1 MMKPELQAYALGE
14 RLQAGHRAS
23 VHHAVRTSDGRA
35 LLLKVLE
42 PEHSRPEDLER
53 LRREYEVGRA
63 LAGLAVVEP
72 LALST
77 FEGRPALEL
86 EDFPGAPLE
95 KLVGAPMPVGDF
107 LRLAVRLAGI
117 VADIHER
124 GVIHRELKPGNI
136 LLDPRSGE
144 LKVWNFSI
152 AARGTREQ
160 PPPRAARLI
169 EGALPYMSP
178 EQTGRMNRS
187 VDSRS
192 DLYALGV
199 TFYELLTGRRPFAA
213 RDPLEW
219 VHCHVART
227 PPAPSA
233 LVPGLPGVLSDIVLR
248 LLAKLAEE
256 RYQTARGLQ
265 HDLERCLSGWEA
277 KGTLAPFALGTHD
290 VSDRFELPHKLY
302 GREAERTELLRTF
315 KRVVEQ
321 GTPELVLVSG
331 YSGIGK
337 SSLVRE
343 LHRPIVR
350 ERGFFIF
357 GKFDQYR
364 RDVPYSPF
372 AQAFA
377 ELIEQILTE
386 SEASVAAWREQLRQA
401 LGASAQ
407 LIIDIIPHV
416 ELILGPQPALPP
428 LPPLEAQNRF
438 HRVFR
443 QFISVFAR
451 EEHPLALFLDDLQWL
466 DSGSLKLLE
475 DLLLHPQTRYL
486 LLLGAYRD
494 NAVGPSH
501 PLALMLD
508 TLRKSGAR
516 VHELVLAPLTVEHL
530 GQFLAEALRCSPGSA
545 APLARLVHE
554 KTAGNPFFAIQFL
567 TTLHEEG
574 LLEFDRGTSRWRW
587 DVAKIHAKGLTDN
600 VVDLMVRKLK
610 RLPPATQEVLKLAA
624 CVGNTTDL
632 HTLAVISNQ
641 PGEQTARALSDAV
654 REGLVLQQGDVYTF
668 LHDRVQQG
676 AYALIED
683 ERKKGVH
690 LRIGR
695 LLLAS
700 LDARSIEERIFDV
713 VGQLNRG
720 LALITDPAE
729 RDALAR
735 LNFLAGRKAKASIAY
750 TSARN
755 FLAVAAALL
764 PEGAWESRYD
774 VAFPLFIER
783 AECEYLGGAFEQA
796 ETLFD
801 VLLARARTDCDKAT
815 VYELRLKL
823 CHVAGRYDEA
833 VAMACKAL
841 QLFGVD
847 IPEDDAVLSEATR
860 AEAEAIQVNLGGRRI
875 ADLAD
880 AAEATDPRVRAVIG
894 LLSNVA
900 PAAYIGSRP
909 QVFPLVI
916 LKLVNHSLRF
926 GHTYESC
933 VGYSAYGL
941 MLVSLYDDPRAA
953 YEFSEMSIR
962 LNQKLGDISRR
973 GTVLHFHGD
982 HINFWSRH
990 ISTDFPILERGF
1002 LACLDAGDLVFA
1014 NAIAFQI
1021 VWQAIERGD
1030 AIDDVIRFSRSYAA
1044 FARDSRNEPIH
1055 ETIRLEQQ
1063 FLACLKGRTRGS
1075 TSFEDEAFQ
1084 EAPCVAKIAGAA
1096 FGCGIVFFHMMK
1108 LITAYLAGDDAEAL
1122 HHADEAKKT
1131 LSAVLAMPMEATFYY
1146 FHALLL
1152 ARIHPRRTEEEQR
1165 EIERTLEGY
1174 DKKLALWARSCPE
1187 NFLTKHALVSAEL
1200 ARITGDTLQA
1210 EQRYEEAI
1218 RAARANGFVHWEA
1231 MANELAAAF
1240 YRERRFRTITAAYLR
1255 EARDCYVRWG
1265 AEAKVRQL
1273 AERHAHLHEAPPP
1286 GLAAVFAARPEQLD
1300 LLSVVKASQTI
1311 SGVMVREQLLHTLL
1325 QVVLEQGGA
1334 RRALLVLSREGALEV
1349 AAESAVGEEEA
1360 PGLLFG
1366 AAPQAL
1372 AARAPASILQ
1382 YAQRTREHV
1391 LLSDAAADA
1400 ERFSGDPYF
1409 ARARPRSVLCLP
1421 VRRQA
1426 EVVAFLYLEN
1436 DLVPGSFTP
1445 ERLLALELLAAQAAI
1460 SLENALLLEREHAGR
1475 VEAETAGRRALLL
1488 GEATALISS
1497 TLDYV
1502 GVFDALTRLCARSF
1516 ADWAVVDLNEGSTVI
1531 RLAGAHRDPRKEPLL
1546 RELAERYPARLGTA
1560 TPVTTVLQGGA
1571 PVHLPALTDE
1581 QIRSYTLDEHHAAL
1595 IRRLGTRSVLI
1606 VPLIARDT
1614 KLGALTFVAAAPH
1627 WFGTAD
1633 VELAVELGRRAA
1645 LTIDNARLLAETQR
1659 ALRLREEFLTV
1670 ASHELRTPLTS
1681 LRLSVE
1687 GLLRA
1692 ASAGRTVSTETLNRG
1707 LGRVLSRTDRLEQLT
1722 GELLDVTRIEQ
1733 GRLELKR
1740 GEVELG
1746 ALVRGVVE
1754 RLEPELTAARCTVS
1768 LTCAAPVVGQWDA
1781 ARLAQLVTHLLHNA
1795 LKFGP
1800 GKPIEVFVREEAG
1813 SARLVVRDHGI
1824 GIAPE
1829 RQGHIFERFERAVS
1843 KNYGGLG
1850 LGLYI
1855 SRGIAESHGGSI
1867 QVQSV
1872 PGAGS
1877 TFTVT
1882 LPRVWRP
1889 ALTASLG

>member
-1 MMKPELQAYALGE
+1 MMKPELQAYALGD
-14 RLQAGHRAS
+14 RLHAGHRAA

-35 LLLKVLE
+35 ILLKVLE
-42 PEHSRPEDLER
+42 PEYSRPEDVER
-53 LRREYEVGRA
+53 LRKEYEVGRA
-63 LAGLAVVEP
+63 LAGLAIVEP

-95 KLVGAPMPVGDF
+95 MFVGAPMPVGDF

-124 GVIHRELKPGNI
+124 CVIHKKLNPGNI
-136 LLDPRSGE
+136 LFDPGSGE

-152 AARGTREQ
+152 AVRSPRAQ
-160 PPPRAARLI
+160 PPPRAARLV
-169 EGALPYMSP
+169 EGTLPYMSP
-178 EQTGRMNRS
+178 EQTGWMNRS

-199 TFYELLTGRRPFAA
+199 TFYELLTGRLPFVA

-227 PPAPSA
+227 PLAPSA
-233 LVPGLPGVLSDIVLR
+233 LVPRLAGVLSDIVLK

-265 HDLERCLSGWEA
+265 HDLERCLSDWQA

-290 VSDRFELPHKLY
+290 VSDRLELSHQLY
-302 GREAERTELLRTF
+302 GREAESTELLRAF
-315 KRVVEQ
+315 GRVVEQ

-343 LHRPIVR
+343 LHRPIVQ
-350 ERGFFIF
+350 ERGFFIS
-357 GKFDQYR
+357 GKVDQYR
-364 RDVPYSPF
+364 RDVPYSTF

-377 ELIEQILTE
+377 ELIDQILTE
-386 SEASVAAWREQLRQA
+386 SEASVVAWKELLRQA

-416 ELILGPQPALPP
+416 ELILGPQPALPS

-438 HRVFR
+438 HWVFR

-451 EEHPLALFLDDLQWL
+451 KEHPLALFLDDLQWL

-475 DLLLHPQTRYL
+475 ELVLHPQTRYL

-494 NAVGPSH
+494 NEVGPSH
-501 PLALMLD
+501 PLALTLD
-508 TLRKSGAR
+508 NLRESDAR
-516 VHELVLAPLTVEHL
+516 VRELVLAPLSVEHL
-530 GQFLAEALRCSPGSA
+530 GQFLADALRCPPGSA

-574 LLEFDRGTSRWRW
+574 LLEFDRGNARWRW
-587 DVAKIHAKGLTDN
+587 DVAKIHAKGFTDN

-624 CVGNTTDL
+624 CVGNTTNL

-641 PGEQTARALSDAV
+641 SGEQVARELSDAV

-676 AYALIED
+676 AYVLIED
-683 ERKKGVH
+683 ARKRGVH

-713 VGQLNRG
+713 VSQLNHG
-720 LALITDPAE
+720 LSLITDPAE

-735 LNFLAGRKAKASIAY
+735 LDFLAGRKAKASIAY
-750 TSARN
+750 ASAKG
-755 FLAVAAALL
+755 FLAIAAALL
-764 PEGAWESRYD
+764 PEDAWKSRYD
-774 VAFPLFIER
+774 FAFPLFREL

-796 ETLFD
+796 EALFD
-801 VLLARARTDCDKAT
+801 LLLARARTDFDKAL

-833 VAMACKAL
+833 VAMGLKAL

-847 IPEDDAVLSEATR
+847 IPEDDALLSEATH
-860 AEAEAIQVNLGGRRI
+860 AEAMAIQVNLGGRRI
-875 ADLAD
+875 ADLAE
-880 AAEATDPRVRAVIG
+880 AAEATDPKVRAVIG
-894 LLSNVA
+894 LFSNMA

-933 VGYSAYGL
+933 MGYSCYGV
-941 MLVSLYDDPRAA
+941 MLVSLYDEPRVA

-973 GTVLHFHGD
+973 GTVMHLHGD

-1030 AIDDVIRFSRSYAA
+1030 AIDDVLRFSQSYAA
-1044 FARDSRNEPIH
+1044 FARDSRNEPIYQ
-1055 ETIRLEQQ
+1055 TIRLEQQ
-1063 FLACLKGRTRGS
+1063 FLTCLKGQTRGR
-1075 TSFEDEAFQ
+1075 TSFEDDAFQ
-1084 EAPCVAKIAGAA
+1084 EAPCLAKITEAA
-1096 FGCGIVFFHMMK
+1096 FGCGLVFFHTMK

-1131 LSAVLAMPMEATFYY
+1131 LSAAMAMPMEATFYF

-1152 ARIHPRRTEEEQR
+1152 ARIHPRRTEAEQR
-1165 EIERTLEGY
+1165 EIAKTLEGY
-1174 DKKLALWARSCPE
+1174 SQKLALWAESCPE

-1200 ARITGDTLQA
+1200 ARITGDALQA
-1210 EQRYEEAI
+1210 ERCYEEAI
-1218 RAARANGFVHWEA
+1218 RAARANGFVHWEGV
-1231 MANELAAAF
+1231 ANELAAAF
-1240 YRERRFRTITAAYLR
+1240 YRERRFETITAAYLR

-1273 AERHAHLHEAPPP
+1273 ARRHAHLHEP
-1286 GLAAVFAARPEQLD
+1286 GPLGPAAIFAARPEQFD
-1300 LLSVVKASQTI
+1300 LLSVVKASQSI
-1311 SGVMVREQLLHTLL
+1311 SGEMVRERLLRTLL

-1334 RRALLVLSREGALEV
+1334 RRALLVMSREGELEV
-1349 AAESAVGEEEA
+1349 AAESAVGEEGA
-1360 PGLLFG
+1360 PGMLFST
-1366 AAPQAL
+1366 APQGL
-1372 AARAPASILQ
+1372 AARVPASILQ

-1391 LLSDAAADA
+1391 LLADAAADA
-1400 ERFSGDPYF
+1400 ERFSADPYF
-1409 ARARPRSVLCLP
+1409 ARTRPRSVLCLP
-1421 VRRQA
+1421 IRRQA
-1426 EVVAFLYLEN
+1426 ELVAFLYLEN

-1460 SLENALLLEREHAGR
+1460 SIENALLLEREHAGR
-1475 VEAETAGRRALLL
+1475 VEAEAAGRRALLL

-1497 TLDYV
+1497 TLDDE
-1502 GVFDALTRLCARSF
+1502 GMFDALTRLCARSF
-1516 ADWAVVDLNEGSTVI
+1516 AEWAVIDLNQGGTVM
-1531 RLAGAHRDPRKEPLL
+1531 RLAGAHRDPRKQPLL
-1546 RELAERYPARLGTA
+1546 RELSERYPARIGTA
-1560 TPVTTVLQGGA
+1560 TPVTRVLQGGA
-1571 PVHLPALTDE
+1571 LIHLPALSDE
-1581 QIRSYTLDEHHAAL
+1581 QIRAFTLDEHHAAL
-1595 IRRLGTRSVLI
+1595 IHQLGTRSVLI
-1606 VPLIARDT
+1606 VPLVARDT
-1614 KLGALTFVAAAPH
+1614 PLGALTFVAATAH

-1645 LTIDNARLLAETQR
+1645 LAIDNSRLLAETQW

-1670 ASHELRTPLTS
+1670 ASHELRTPVTS

-1692 ASAGRTVSTETLNRG
+1692 AASGRTVSAETLNRS
-1707 LGRVLSRTDRLEQLT
+1707 LNRVLSKTDRLEQLT
-1722 GELLDVTRIEQ
+1722 GEILDVTRIEQ
-1733 GRLELKR
+1733 GRLELER

-1746 ALVRGVVE
+1746 ALVRTRVE
-1754 RLEPELTAARCTVS
+1754 RLEPELTAAGCRVS
-1768 LTCAAPVVGQWDA
+1768 FTCAAPVVGQWDA
-1781 ARLAQLVTHLLHNA
+1781 ARLEQVVTHLLHNA

-1800 GKPIEVFVREEAG
+1800 GKPIEVSVGKEAE

-1824 GIAPE
+1824 GITPV
-1829 RQGHIFERFERAVS
+1829 RQGRIFERFERGVS

-1850 LGLYI
+1850 LGLYL
-1855 SRGIAESHGGSI
+1855 SRRIAEAHGGSI

-1872 PGAGS
+1872 PGVGS

-1882 LPRVWRP
+1882 LPCAGR
-1889 ALTASLG
+1889 

>member
-1 MMKPELQAYALGE
+1 MRPELQAYALGD
-14 RLQAGHRAS
+14 RLHAGHWAT
-23 VHHAVRTSDGRA
+23 VHHAVRASDGRA
-35 LLLKVLE
+35 ILLKVLE

-53 LRREYEVGRA
+53 LRKEYEVGRA

-86 EDFPGAPLE
+86 DDFPGAPLE
-95 KLVGAPMPVGDF
+95 KLVGTPMPVGAF

-124 GVIHRELKPGNI
+124 SVIHKELKPGNI
-136 LLDPRSGE
+136 LFDPGSGE

-152 AARGTREQ
+152 AMRSPRAQ
-160 PPPRAARLI
+160 PPPRAARLV

-178 EQTGRMNRS
+178 EQTGWMNRS

-199 TFYELLTGRRPFAA
+199 TFYELLTGRLPFDA

-227 PPAPSA
+227 PPAPST
-233 LVPGLPGVLSDIVLR
+233 LVPHLAGVLSDIVLK

-265 HDLERCLSGWEA
+265 HDLERCLSDWQE
-277 KGTLAPFALGTHD
+277 KGRLVPFALGTHD
-290 VSDRFELPHKLY
+290 VSDRLELPQQLY
-302 GREAERTELLRTF
+302 GREAELTELLRAF
-315 KRVVEQ
+315 RRVVEQ
-321 GTPELVLVSG
+321 GAPELVLVSG

-343 LHRPIVR
+343 LHRPIVQ
-350 ERGFFIF
+350 ERGFFIS

-364 RDVPYSPF
+364 RDVPYSTF

-377 ELIEQILTE
+377 ELVDQILTE
-386 SEASVAAWREQLRQA
+386 SEASVAAWRELLRQA

-416 ELILGPQPALPP
+416 ELILGPQPALPL

-438 HRVFR
+438 HWVFR

-451 EEHPLALFLDDLQWL
+451 KEHPLALFLDDLQWL

-475 DLLLHPQTRYL
+475 ELVLHPQTGYL

-494 NAVGPSH
+494 NEVGPSH
-501 PLALMLD
+501 PLALTLD
-508 TLRKSGAR
+508 NIRKSDVL

-530 GQFLAEALRCSPGSA
+530 GRFLADALRCPPGSA
-545 APLARLVHE
+545 ETLARLVHE

-574 LLEFDRGTSRWRW
+574 LLEFDRGASRWRW
-587 DVAKIHAKGLTDN
+587 DVAKIRAKGFTDN

-624 CVGNTTDL
+624 CAGNSTNL

-641 PGEQTARALSDAV
+641 SGEQAASALSDAV

-676 AYALIED
+676 AYVLIED

-700 LDARSIEERIFDV
+700 LDARSIEERVFEV
-713 VGQLNRG
+713 VGQLNHG

-729 RDALAR
+729 RDELAR

-750 TSARN
+750 ASARS
-755 FLAVAAALL
+755 FLAVAASLL
-764 PEGAWESRYD
+764 PEDALESRYD
-774 VAFPLFIER
+774 FAFPLFLER

-796 ETLFD
+796 ESLFD
-801 VLLARARTDCDKAT
+801 LLLARAKSDFDQAT

-833 VAMACKAL
+833 VAMGSKAL

-847 IPEDDAVLSEATR
+847 IPEDDAVLGEATR
-860 AEAEAIQVNLGGRRI
+860 AEAEAIQGNLRGRRI
-875 ADLAD
+875 ADLAQ

-909 QVFPLVI
+909 QVFPLII

-926 GHTYESC
+926 GHTRESC
-933 VGYSAYGL
+933 MGYSCYGL
-941 MLVSLYDDPRAA
+941 LLVSLYGDPRAA
-953 YEFSEMSIR
+953 YEFSEMSLR
-962 LNQKLGDISRR
+962 LNQELGDISRR
-973 GTVLHFHGD
+973 GTVMHLHGD
-982 HINFWSRH
+982 HINFWSHH
-990 ISTDFPILERGF
+990 ISTGFPILERGF
-1002 LACLDAGDLVFA
+1002 LACLDGGDLVFA

-1055 ETIRLEQQ
+1055 QTIRLEQQ
-1063 FLACLKGRTRGS
+1063 FLACLKGQTRGS

-1084 EAPCVAKIAGAA
+1084 EAPCLAKIAEAS
-1096 FGCGIVFFHMMK
+1096 FGCGIVFFHVMK

-1122 HHADEAKKT
+1122 QHADAAKKT
-1131 LSAVLAMPMEATFYY
+1131 LSAVMAMPMEATFYY

-1152 ARIHPRRTEEEQR
+1152 ARIHPRRTDAEQR
-1165 EIERTLEGY
+1165 ENMRTLEGY
-1174 DKKLALWARSCPE
+1174 SQKLALWARSCPE
-1187 NFLTKHALVSAEL
+1187 NFLTKHALVAAEL
-1200 ARITGDTLQA
+1200 ARITGDELQA
-1210 EQRYEEAI
+1210 ERRYEEAI

-1231 MANELAAAF
+1231 VANEVAAAF
-1240 YRERRFRTITAAYLR
+1240 YRERRFETVTAAYLR

-1273 AERHAHLHEAPPP
+1273 ARRHAHLREPAPLGP
-1286 GLAAVFAARPEQLD
+1286 AAVFAARPEQFD

-1311 SGVMVREQLLHTLL
+1311 SGEMVRAQLLRTLL

-1334 RRALLVLSREGALEV
+1334 RRALLVLSREGELEV
-1349 AAESAVGEEEA
+1349 AAESAVGEEGA
-1360 PGLLFG
+1360 PGTLFSP
-1366 AAPQAL
+1366 ASQAL

-1391 LLSDAAADA
+1391 LLADAAADA

-1421 VRRQA
+1421 IRRQA
-1426 EVVAFLYLEN
+1426 ELVAFLYLEN

-1497 TLDYV
+1497 TLDYE
-1502 GVFDALTRLCARSF
+1502 GVFEAVTRLCARSF
-1516 ADWAVVDLNEGSTVI
+1516 ADWAFIDLNEGGTVV
-1531 RLAGAHRDPRKEPLL
+1531 RLAGAHRDPQKEPLL
-1546 RELAERYPARLGTA
+1546 RELSERYPASMGTA
-1560 TPVTTVLQGGA
+1560 TPVASVLQGGA
-1571 PVHLPALTDE
+1571 LVHLPALSDE
-1581 QIRSYTLDEHHAAL
+1581 QIRAYARDEHHAAL
-1595 IRRLGTRSVLI
+1595 VHQLGTRSVLI
-1606 VPLIARDT
+1606 VPLVARDAP
-1614 KLGALTFVAAAPH
+1614 LGAVTFVAATPH

-1633 VELAVELGRRAA
+1633 VALAVELGRRAA
-1645 LTIDNARLLAETQR
+1645 LAIDNARLLAETQR

-1670 ASHELRTPLTS
+1670 ASHELRTPITS

-1692 ASAGRTVSTETLNRG
+1692 AESGRAVSMESLNRS
-1707 LGRVLSRTDRLEQLT
+1707 LHRVMSKTDRLEQLT
-1722 GELLDVTRIEQ
+1722 GEILDVTRIEQ
-1733 GRLELKR
+1733 GRLELER
-1740 GEVELG
+1740 SEVELD
-1746 ALVRGVVE
+1746 ALVRTVLE
-1754 RLEPELTAARCTVS
+1754 RLKPELTAAGCTVS
-1768 LTCAAPVVGQWDA
+1768 FTCAEAVVGQWDA
-1781 ARLAQLVTHLLHNA
+1781 ARLAQVVTHLLHNA
-1795 LKFGP
+1795 LKFGS
-1800 GKPIEVFVREEAG
+1800 GKPIEVVVSQEEG
-1813 SARLVVRDHGI
+1813 SARLVVRDHGM
-1824 GIAPE
+1824 GIAPAQ
-1829 RQGHIFERFERAVS
+1829 QGRIFERFERGVS
-1843 KNYGGLG
+1843 KNYGGMG
-1850 LGLYI
+1850 LGLYL
-1855 SRGIAESHGGSI
+1855 SRRIAESHGGSI

-1872 PGAGS
+1872 PGAGA

-1882 LPRVWRP
+1882 LPCDC
-1889 ALTASLG
+1889 L

>member
-1 MMKPELQAYALGE
+1 MKPELQAYALGD
-14 RLQAGHRAS
+14 RLQAGHRAT
-23 VHHAVRTSDGRA
+23 VHHAVRTTDGRA
-35 LLLKVLE
+35 ILLKVLE
-42 PEHSRPEDLER
+42 PEHSRPQDLER
-53 LRREYEVGRA
+53 LRKEYEVGRA

-77 FEGRPALEL
+77 FEGRPALEF

-124 GVIHRELKPGNI
+124 GVIHKELKPGNI
-136 LLDPRSGE
+136 LFAPGSGE

-152 AARGTREQ
+152 AARSTRAQ
-160 PPPRAARLI
+160 PPPRPTRLI
-169 EGALPYMSP
+169 EGSLPYMSP
-178 EQTGRMNRS
+178 EQTGWMNRS

-199 TFYELLTGRRPFAA
+199 TFYELLTGRLPFDA

-233 LVPGLPGVLSDIVLR
+233 LVPVLPGVLSDLVLK

-265 HDLERCLSGWEA
+265 HDLERCLSDWQA
-277 KGTLAPFALGTHD
+277 RGTLVPFALGAHD
-290 VSDRFELPHKLY
+290 VSDRFELPHKFY
-302 GREAERTELLRTF
+302 GREAELTELLRAF
-315 KRVVEQ
+315 ERAVER

-343 LHRPIVR
+343 LHRPIVQ

-364 RDVPYSPF
+364 RDVPYSTF

-386 SEASVAAWREQLRQA
+386 SEASVAAWRELLRQA

-416 ELILGPQPALPP
+416 ELILGPQPAPPP

-438 HRVFR
+438 HWVFR

-451 EEHPLALFLDDLQWL
+451 KEHPLALFLDDLQWL

-475 DLLLHPQTRYL
+475 DLVLHPQTRYL

-494 NAVGPSH
+494 NEVGPSH
-501 PLALMLD
+501 PLALTLD
-508 TLRKSGAR
+508 NIRKSGAL
-516 VHELVLAPLTVEHL
+516 VHEIVLVPLTVEHL
-530 GQFLAEALRCSPGSA
+530 GQFIADALHCPPGSA

-574 LLEFDRGTSRWRW
+574 LLEFDRGAARWRW
-587 DVAKIHAKGLTDN
+587 DVAKIHAKGFTDN

-624 CVGNTTDL
+624 CVGNTTNL

-641 PGEQTARALSDAV
+641 SGEQAARELSDAV
-654 REGLVLQQGDVYTF
+654 WEGLVLQQGDVYTF

-700 LDARSIEERIFDV
+700 LDAQGIEERIFDV
-713 VGQLNRG
+713 VSQLNHG
-720 LALITDPAE
+720 HALITDPAE

-735 LNFLAGRKAKASIAY
+735 LDFLAGRKAKASIAY
-750 TSARN
+750 ASARS

-764 PEGAWESRYD
+764 PEDAWESRYD
-774 VAFPLFIER
+774 FAFSLFTER

-796 ETLFD
+796 EALFD
-801 VLLARARTDCDKAT
+801 LLLARARTDFDKST

-833 VAMACKAL
+833 VAMGLKAL
-841 QLFGVD
+841 QFFGVD

-860 AEAEAIQVNLGGRRI
+860 AEAEAVKVNLGGRRI

-880 AAEATDPRVRAVIG
+880 AAEATDPRIRAIIG

-909 QVFPLVI
+909 QIFPLII

-933 VGYSAYGL
+933 MGYSCYGF
-941 MLVSLYDDPRAA
+941 MLVSFYDDPRAA

-973 GTVLHFHGD
+973 GTVLHLHGD
-982 HINFWSRH
+982 HINFWSH
-990 ISTDFPILERGF
+990 PISTDFPILERGF

-1014 NAIAFQI
+1014 NFIAFEI

-1044 FARDSRNEPIH
+1044 FARDSRNEPVYQ
-1055 ETIRLEQQ
+1055 TIRLEQQ
-1063 FLACLKGRTRGS
+1063 FLACLKGQTRGN
-1075 TSFEDEAFQ
+1075 TSFEDDAFQ
-1084 EAPCVAKIAGAA
+1084 EAPCLAKIAEAA

-1108 LITAYLAGDDAEAL
+1108 LITAYLAGDDAKAL
-1122 HHADEAKKT
+1122 HHADEAKRT
-1131 LSAVLAMPMEATFYY
+1131 LSAAMAMPMEATFYY

-1152 ARIHPRRTEEEQR
+1152 ARIHPRRAEAEQR
-1165 EIERTLEGY
+1165 EIARTLEGY
-1174 DKKLALWARSCPE
+1174 NKKLAFWAQSCPE
-1187 NFLTKHALVSAEL
+1187 NFLTKHALVSAEI
-1200 ARITGDTLQA
+1200 ARITGDELQA
-1210 EQRYEEAI
+1210 ERRYEEAI
-1218 RAARANGFVHWEA
+1218 RAARANGFVHWEG

-1240 YRERRFRTITAAYLR
+1240 YRERRFVTVTAAYLR
-1255 EARDCYVRWG
+1255 DARDCYARWG
-1265 AEAKVRQL
+1265 AEAKVSQL
-1273 AERHAHLHEAPPP
+1273 EQRHAHLHEAPPLGP
-1286 GLAAVFAARPEQLD
+1286 AAVFAARPEQFD

-1311 SGVMVREQLLHTLL
+1311 SGEMVREQLLRTLL
-1325 QVVLEQGGA
+1325 RVVLEQGGA
-1334 RRALLVLSREGALEV
+1334 RRALLVLSREGEFEV
-1349 AAESAVGEEEA
+1349 AAESTVDEEGA
-1360 PGLLFG
+1360 PGLLFSP
-1366 AAPQAL
+1366 AAQAL
-1372 AARAPASILQ
+1372 AARVPASILQ

-1391 LLSDAAADA
+1391 LLADAAADA

-1409 ARARPRSVLCLP
+1409 AQARPRSVLCLP

-1460 SLENALLLEREHAGR
+1460 SLENALFLEREHAGR

-1502 GVFDALTRLCARSF
+1502 GVFEALTRLCARSF
-1516 ADWAVVDLNEGSTVI
+1516 ADWAIIDLNEGGTVV

-1546 RELAERYPARLGTA
+1546 RELAERYPARIGTA
-1560 TPVTTVLQGGA
+1560 TPVTSVLQCGA
-1571 PVHLPALTDE
+1571 ILHLPDLSDE
-1581 QIRSYTLDEHHAAL
+1581 QIRSYTLDAHHAAL
-1595 IRRLGTRSVLI
+1595 IHQIGTRSVLI
-1606 VPLIARDT
+1606 VPLVARDT
-1614 KLGALTFVAAAPH
+1614 PLGALTFAAASPH

-1645 LTIDNARLLAETQR
+1645 LAIDNARLLAETQR

-1670 ASHELRTPLTS
+1670 ASHELRTPVTS

-1692 ASAGRTVSTETLNRG
+1692 ASAGRTVSAELLNRS
-1707 LGRVLSRTDRLEQLT
+1707 LSRVLSRADRLEQLT
-1722 GELLDVTRIEQ
+1722 GEILDVARIAQ

-1746 ALVRGVVE
+1746 ALVRRVVE
-1754 RLEPELTAARCTVS
+1754 RLEPELTAARCRVS
-1768 LTCAAPVVGQWDA
+1768 FTCAAPVVGQWDA
-1781 ARLAQLVTHLLHNA
+1781 ALLAQVVTHVLHNA

-1800 GKPIEVFVREEAG
+1800 GKPIEVFVGEEAG

-1829 RQGHIFERFERAVS
+1829 QQGRIFERFERGVS
-1843 KNYGGLG
+1843 KNYGGMG

-1855 SRGIAESHGGSI
+1855 SRRIAESHGGSI

-1872 PGAGS
+1872 PGVGS

-1882 LPRVWRP
+1882 LPCVWQP

>member
-1 MMKPELQAYALGE
+1 MEPGLQTYELGE
-14 RLQAGHRAS
+14 RLYSGRRAT
-23 VHHAVRTSDGRA
+23 VHHAVRTQDGRPI
-35 LLLKVLE
+35 LLKVLE
-42 PEHSRPEDLER
+42 PEYSRPEDLER
-53 LRREYEVGRA
+53 LRMECEVGRA
-63 LAGLAVVEP
+63 LSGLAIVEP

-77 FEGRPALEL
+77 FEGRPALEF

-95 KLVGAPMPVGDF
+95 RLVGTPMPLGDF

-124 GVIHRELKPGNI
+124 GVIHKELQPGNI
-136 LLDPRSGE
+136 LLAPGSGE
-144 LKVWNFSI
+144 LRVWNFSI
-152 AARGTREQ
+152 ASRSPREQ
-160 PPPRAARLI
+160 APPGAARLI
-169 EGALPYMSP
+169 EGALPYMAP

-187 VDSRS
+187 VDNRS

-199 TFYELLTGRRPFAA
+199 TFYELLTGRRPFDA

-227 PPAPSA
+227 PRTPSA
-233 LVPGLPGVLSDIVLR
+233 LVPGLPGILSDIVLK

-265 HDLERCLSGWEA
+265 HDLERCLSDWRT
-277 KGTLAPFALGTHD
+277 KGMLVPFTLGTHD
-290 VSDRFELPHKLY
+290 VSDRLELPHKLY
-302 GREAERTELLRTF
+302 GRDAVLTELLRAF
-315 KRVVEQ
+315 ERVVER

-343 LHRPIVR
+343 LHGPIVR
-350 ERGFFIF
+350 EHGFFIF

-364 RDVPYSPF
+364 RDVPYSTF

-377 ELIEQILTE
+377 ELIEQLLTE
-386 SEASVAAWREQLRQA
+386 SEASVAAWRARLQQA

-407 LIIDIIPHV
+407 LIIDVIPHV

-451 EEHPLALFLDDLQWL
+451 KEHPLALFLDDLQWL
-466 DSGSLKLLE
+466 DSASLKLLE
-475 DLLLHPQTRYL
+475 DLILHPQTHYL
-486 LLLGAYRD
+486 FLLGAYRD
-494 NAVGPSH
+494 NEVGPSH
-501 PLALMLD
+501 PLARMLD
-508 TLRKSGAR
+508 TLQKSGALVR
-516 VHELVLAPLTVEHL
+516 ELVLAPLTVEHL
-530 GQFLAEALRCSPGSA
+530 GQFIADALRCPPATA

-567 TTLHEEG
+567 TALHEEG
-574 LLEFDRGTSRWRW
+574 LLEFDRGASLWRW
-587 DVAKIHAKGLTDN
+587 DEARIRAKGFTDN

-624 CVGNTTDL
+624 CVGNTTNL

-641 PGEQTARALSDAV
+641 SDAQAARELSDAV
-654 REGLVLQQGDVYTF
+654 REGLMLQQGDVYTF

-683 ERKKGVH
+683 DRKEGVH

-695 LLLAS
+695 MLLAS
-700 LDARSIEERIFDV
+700 LDARGIDERIFDV

-720 LALITDPAE
+720 RALITAPEE
-729 RDALAR
+729 RDALVR
-735 LNFLAGRKAKASIAY
+735 LDFLAGRKAKASIAY
-750 TSARN
+750 ASAKN
-755 FLAVAAALL
+755 LLSVAAALL
-764 PEGAWESRYD
+764 PADAWESRYD
-774 VAFPLFIER
+774 VAFPLFLEL
-783 AECEYLGGAFEQA
+783 AECEYLSGAFEQA
-796 ETLFD
+796 ESLFD
-801 VLLARARTDCDKAT
+801 LLLARSRTDFDKAA

-833 VAMACKAL
+833 VATGIEAL
-841 QLFGVD
+841 RLFGVD
-847 IPEDDAVLSEATR
+847 IPEDDAELSEATC
-860 AEAEAIQVNLGGRRI
+860 AEAQAVEVNLGGRRI

-880 AAEATDPRVRAVIG
+880 AAEATDPRDRAIIG
-894 LLSNVA
+894 LLSNVT

-933 VGYSAYGL
+933 VGYSCYGF
-941 MLVSLYDDPRAA
+941 MRASLFEDPPGA

-962 LNQKLGDISRR
+962 LNQKLGNISRR
-973 GTVLHFHGD
+973 GTVLHLHGD
-982 HINFWSRH
+982 HINFWSHH
-990 ISTDFPILERGF
+990 ISTDFPILERAF

-1014 NAIAFQI
+1014 NFIAFEI

-1044 FARDSRNEPIH
+1044 FARDSRNEAVYQ
-1055 ETIRLEQQ
+1055 TLRLEQQ

-1075 TSFEDEAFQ
+1075 TSFEDDAFQ
-1084 EAPCVAKIAGAA
+1084 EAPCVAKIVEAS

-1108 LITAYLAGDDAEAL
+1108 LIAAYLAGDDAEAL
-1122 HHADEAKKT
+1122 LHANAARRT
-1131 LSAVLAMPMEATFYY
+1131 LSAAMAMPMEATFYY

-1152 ARIHPRRTEEEQR
+1152 ARLHARKTETEQR
-1165 EIERTLEGY
+1165 EIVTTLEGHAR
-1174 DKKLALWARSCPE
+1174 KLAGWARHCPE
-1187 NFLTKHALVSAEL
+1187 NFLTKHALVAAEL

-1210 EQRYEEAI
+1210 ERHYEEAI
-1218 RAARANGFVHWEA
+1218 RAARANGFVHWEGL
-1231 MANELAAAF
+1231 ANESAAAF
-1240 YRERRFRTITAAYLR
+1240 YRERRFGTIAAAYLR

-1273 AERHAHLHEAPPP
+1273 AQRHAYLHEAPTHGP
-1286 GLAAVFAARPEQLD
+1286 AAVFAARPEQLD

-1311 SGVMVREQLLHTLL
+1311 SGVMVREQLLRTLL

-1334 RRALLVLSREGALEV
+1334 RRALLVLSREGELEV
-1349 AAESAVGEEEA
+1349 AAESTVGDE
-1360 PGLLFG
+1360 
-1366 AAPQAL
+1366 AAPAIVLGATSQAL
-1372 AARAPASILQ
+1372 AARLPASVLQ
-1382 YAQRTREHV
+1382 YAQRTGEPV
-1391 LLSDAAADA
+1391 LLAGA

-1409 ARARPRSVLCLP
+1409 ARANPRSVLCLP
-1421 VRRQA
+1421 IRRQA

-1445 ERLLALELLAAQAAI
+1445 ERLLALQLLAAQAAI

-1502 GVFDALTRLCARSF
+1502 GVFGALARLCSRSF
-1516 ADWAVVDLNEGSTVI
+1516 ADWAVIDLDEGGTIV
-1531 RLAGAHRDPRKEPLL
+1531 RLAGAHRDSQKEPLL
-1546 RELAERYPARLGTA
+1546 RELAERYPARFGTP
-1560 TPVTTVLQGGA
+1560 TPVARVLQGAG
-1571 PVHLPALTDE
+1571 PIHLPALSDE
-1581 QIRSYTLDEHHAAL
+1581 QLRAYTLDEHHASL

-1606 VPLIARDT
+1606 VPMVARDT
-1614 KLGALTFVAAAPH
+1614 RLGALMFAAAAPH
-1627 WFGTAD
+1627 WFGAAD
-1633 VELAVELGRRAA
+1633 VALAVELGRRAA
-1645 LTIDNARLLAETQR
+1645 LAIDNARLLAETQR
-1659 ALRLREEFLTV
+1659 ALHLREEFLTV

-1687 GLLRA
+1687 ALLRA
-1692 ASAGRTVSTETLNRG
+1692 AAAGRSVPPETLNRS
-1707 LGRVLSRTDRLEQLT
+1707 LGRVLNRTHRLEQLT
-1722 GELLDVTRIEQ
+1722 GEILDVTHIEQ

-1754 RLEPELTAARCTVS
+1754 RLEPELTAARCAVS
-1768 LTCAAPVVGQWDA
+1768 FTCDAPVVGQWDA
-1781 ARLAQLVTHLLHNA
+1781 ARLAQVVAHLLRNA

-1800 GKPIEVFVREEAG
+1800 GQPIEVSVGEEAG

-1824 GIAPE
+1824 GITPE
-1829 RQGHIFERFERAVS
+1829 RQGRIFERFERGVS
-1843 KNYGGLG
+1843 QNYGGMG

-1855 SRGIAESHGGSI
+1855 SRGIAESHGGSL
-1867 QVQSV
+1867 QVQSE

-1882 LPRVWRP
+1882 LPRVGQP
-1889 ALTASLG
+1889 AMTASLG